1 MPIIRA
7 AKSVSYLEY
16 SADSEPWFQLMLV
29 LRRKHS
35 HTRIVQQGLKISR
48 NFTEKCLFIAG
59 NCTFYILND
68 SFAEIVWFSLHTI
81 MFSPIL
87 KSLWVWNWWSV
98 TQHVCLII
106 QNNVSSDRLQKYF
119 RDKSFRANLGWSIW
133 DMKVL
138 IKLCMLLM
146 SPDWKH

>member
-68 SFAEIVWFSLHTI
+68 SFACAEIVWFSLHTI
-81 MFSPIL
+81 MIL
-87 KSLWVWNWWSV
+87 VRFYNFFEFEIDEASLNMFVWSFKIMSLLTGCKNIFAIKVSV
-98 TQHVCLII
+98 QTLAE
-106 QNNVSSDRLQKYF
+106 VSETWKY
-119 RDKSFRANLGWSIW
+119 W
-133 DMKVL
+133 
-138 IKLCMLLM
+138 
-146 SPDWKH
+146 